1 MIPQSPPNQKFNLN
15 VKYLLLFRSYKSN
28 SIVLLAANQN
38 DQFHNLIKMCPGVI
52 LVNNVICNA
61 CFPIYNRLAHRPN
74 FTKCRSLITIHT
86 PYSED

>member
-1 MIPQSPPNQKFNLN
+1 MPPLIKGLMETDVRGFQGVEEKT
-15 VKYLLLFRSYKSN
+15 YKSN
-28 SIVLLAANQN
+28 GIVLLAANQN